1 MLFQII
7 ITSLLVILA
16 LNALYLFVFSAAGLV
31 VGQKDVLEDSFIN
44 KKRML
49 VLIPGYKEDAVIMSS
64 VQSVMAQ
71 QYPKELF
78 KCVVLADAFQ
88 SSTIENIKQAGA
100 EVLEL
105 PEDENRNKA
114 KSIQKFLAG
123 CYESYDACIVLDA
136 DNCIDKS
143 MLQKANNYL
152 MSGARIIQAK
162 RVAKNEN
169 NSMSRL
175 DALSEIINNHIFRK
189 GQRALGF
196 SASLIGSGMI
206 MEMNLFRMVMEDMNV
221 FSGFDKEMELRILK
235 NKLTIEYAE
244 DILVYDEK
252 VSRHEV
258 YVNQRR
264 RWTYAQLYFLKKNL
278 VNAFVQLISKG
289 NGDYFN
295 KVVQFALMPRI
306 MCLGLSLILIPVA
319 AFAGSAYLITSMLIA
334 ALIISALF
342 LAVKSEIKI
351 AELFTL
357 SKNLPAA
364 FTGMVKAIF
373 TSQQAS
379 KKFIH
384 TPHNIN

>member
-7 ITSLLVILA
+7 ITTVLVILS
-16 LNALYLFVFSAAGLV
+16 LNALYLFVFSAAGFSAKEKLSLPNEFL
-31 VGQKDVLEDSFIN
+31 DN
-44 KKRML
+44 KRIL
-49 VLIPGYKEDAVIMSS
+49 VLIPGYKEDTVIISS

-71 QYPKELF
+71 HYNKAKF
-78 KCVVLADAFQ
+78 KCVVLADSFQ
-88 SSTIENIKQAGA
+88 TSTIENIKQTGA
-100 EVLEL
+100 EVFEL

-114 KSIQKFLAG
+114 KSIQKFLA
-123 CYESYDACIVLDA
+123 CCHESFDACIVLDA
-136 DNCIDKS
+136 DNCIDAS

-152 MSGARIIQAK
+152 KSGSRIIQAR

-189 GQRALGF
+189 GQRALGL

-206 MEMNLFRMVMEDMNV
+206 IDMNVFRMVMQDMNV

-252 VSRHEV
+252 VSNHNNF
-258 YVNQRR
+258 VNQRR
-264 RWTYAQLYFLKKNL
+264 RWSYAQMFFLKKYFL
-278 VNAFVQLISKG
+278 SAFAQLIRFG
-289 NGDYFN
+289 NCDYFN
-295 KVVQFALMPRI
+295 KVIQFALMPRVI
-306 MCLGLSLILIPVA
+306 SLGLSLCLILLT
-319 AFAGSAYLITSMLIA
+319 AFSGITFLIA
-334 ALIISALF
+334 SIIVFVLIVSALVMP
-342 LAVKSEIKI
+342 LLPELKKAEI
-351 AELFTL
+351 FSL
-357 SKNLPAA
+357 SKALPSA
-364 FTGMVKAIF
+364 FLGMWIAIV
-373 TSQQAS
+373 TSKRAS